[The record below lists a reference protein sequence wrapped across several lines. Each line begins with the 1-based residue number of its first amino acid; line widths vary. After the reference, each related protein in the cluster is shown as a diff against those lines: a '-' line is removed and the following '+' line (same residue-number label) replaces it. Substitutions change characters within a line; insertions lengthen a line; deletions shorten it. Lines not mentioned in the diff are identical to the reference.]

1 MLVGVESRELASLL
15 SLISHEIRSPLGVV
29 RGYLRMLNRS
39 GGDRSDRHE
48 QFITAALKASERAA
62 EILAQVSTLAHLNGA
77 EPPYDFKQVSLQ
89 GVVAGAASTIVLPT
103 DPVVQLR
110 VGHVEA
116 VDIIADT
123 GQLQGALASLLSSVI
138 RAQGREVSIEISARR
153 EQRDGENGIM
163 IQIMSTDTPATPS
176 STLPLNL
183 SRGGLGL
190 ELPIAATIIDAH
202 CGQVRELQSA
212 GGYSG
217 VTVWLPLETPG
228 PETTPQ

>member
-15 SLISHEIRSPLGVV
+15 SLISHEMRSPLGVV
-29 RGYLRMLNRS
+29 RGYLRMLTRA

-62 EILAQVSTLAHLNGA
+62 EILAQLSTLAQLHGA

-89 GVVAGAASTIVLPT
+89 GVVAGAASTIVLPR

-116 VDIIADT
+116 V
-123 GQLQGALASLLSSVI
+123 I
-138 RAQGREVSIEISARR
+138 RAQGREATIEISARR

-163 IQIMSTDTPATPS
+163 IHMMSNDAPDTPS
-176 STLPLNL
+176 STVPLNL

-202 CGQVRELQSA
+202 CGQVREPQYAS
-212 GGYSG
+212 GYSG
-217 VTVWLPLETPG
+217 VTVWLPLETPR
-228 PETTPQ
+228 PETTPR